1 MRTLF
6 VCTGNTCRSPLAERL
21 ARRLYPEHQWESA
34 GVLPSGLMHP
44 MSAKVLRER
53 GADATHFRGRY
64 VGSLDLGQFDHV
76 VLIGES
82 ARDLTPPAPEHVR
95 VHFWKIPD
103 PFNAIGSPD
112 YVLSVYRTCADS
124 IEEYLRRL
132 MTNADAPAGTSPE
145 LTGPVVE

>member
-21 ARRLYPEHQWESA
+21 ARQLYPEHHWESA

-44 MSAKVLRER
+44 ATAKVLRER
-53 GADATHFRGRY
+53 GADTLRFRGRA
-64 VGSLDLGQFDHV
+64 VGNLDLGQFDHL

-82 ARDLTPPAPEHVR
+82 ARDLTPPAPEHVK

-103 PFNAIGSPD
+103 PFNAIGSPE
-112 YVLSVYRTCADS
+112 YVLKVYRGCAD
-124 IEEYLRRL
+124 IIQEHIDRL
-132 MTNADAPAGTSPE
+132 VANEAPPLASNA
-145 LTGPVVE
+145 